1 MLASLERAA
10 LAATRALSIVGLAA
24 LMCLATMTLVD
35 GLMRWLANKPIEG
48 VRDLA
53 ALTIAVAVS
62 CSLPMV
68 LIERA
73 NITIRVVENVLGRM
87 ASRVLDL
94 VASLLVFGILALT
107 AWQFIVFAAK
117 MARAKETTWVLQI
130 PIAPFWYGVDA
141 ILWCAVVVQLIVAA
155 RDAARLFGASEPGS
169 A

>member
-10 LAATRALSIVGLAA
+10 LAATRALSVIGLAA

-35 GLMRWLANKPIEG
+35 GLLRWLANKPIEG

-73 NITIRVVENVLGRM
+73 NITIRVVENVLGRL

-94 VASLLVFGILALT
+94 IASLLVFAILALT
-107 AWQFIVFAAK
+107 AWQFIVFAGK
-117 MARAKETTWVLQI
+117 MAQAKETTWVLQI

-141 ILWCAVVVQLIVAA
+141 ILWCAVAVQLIVAA
-155 RDAARLFGASEPGS
+155 RDAARLFGGQEAITG
-169 A
+169 